1 MLVESEKGKSGDL
14 AVETGVLE
22 TGLPSRPA
30 RVAIGDDGRVV
41 SRQTQRLRRL
51 AVTTGMIAGWR
62 ES

>member
-30 RVAIGDDGRVV
+30 RVV